1 MISTL
6 NPNAGLSVHEVL
18 CRCINCSFR
27 MLVSSAVL
35 TADVKSLGLGTISGD
50 GKVQK
55 GKRVKKK
62 KKERE
67 GAYRFIYPYD
77 RHYEGHLINNLKM
90 TVDRKLRF

>member
-1 MISTL
+1 M
-6 NPNAGLSVHEVL
+6 
-18 CRCINCSFR
+18 
-27 MLVSSAVL
+27 SSAVL

-67 GAYRFIYPYD
+67 KVHIDSFTHMIGTMKAI
-77 RHYEGHLINNLKM
+77 
-90 TVDRKLRF
+90 